1 MARSRLIAAC
11 ARAAAVTNVNM
22 HTEGASGDN
31 NLSEMPD
38 GVMATSGELAADTQR
53 AEKFDKTDIR
63 KDAINVRN
71 TAIAQT
77 KSQSERN
84 GNHFPFIQ
92 FACRSGGAQK
102 DQFSRDKSCAKQSC
116 TTRHQFHWTTGAA
129 VQRMRPQPHVDNPTG
144 TRLAGLPL
152 QKEKEPANGQTL
164 ALKLSVGRKS
174 TIASGG
180 LCAKARS

>member
-1 MARSRLIAAC
+1 MHSTGSRNVRSWSFVPVGFR
-11 ARAAAVTNVNM
+11 
-22 HTEGASGDN
+22 
-31 NLSEMPD
+31 P
-38 GVMATSGELAADTQR
+38 TSRPSPRSPQR
-53 AEKFDKTDIR
+53 AQKFDKTDIR

-84 GNHFPFIQ
+84 GNHFPFNQ

-102 DQFSRDKSCAKQSC
+102 DQFSRDKSCAKQSR